1 LYQIILNHWGLSL
14 GEIETINSIFN
25 NHDIIETN
33 VSKTPDFASTLE
45 IEFIKNCT
53 EDFFGSIPMG
63 KWSEL
68 VEITK
73 NIKKRRGNKGL
84 KLKITI
90 TEYLEDTIALSTQG
104 NEKIIE
110 QRQLQYDEV
119 EKELLF
125 CRKLIF
131 LLVEK
136 RDTDFIKGLER
147 IEITIE
153 NLTDVLNKIVKSPP
167 LTDEI
172 NCEPLNTD
180 IYANQLSTFSQIHL
194 FIFVFDR
201 ERRVWKNL

>member
-33 VSKTPDFASTLE
+33 VSKTLDFASTLE
-45 IEFIKNCT
+45 IEFIKNST
-53 EDFFGSIPMG
+53 EDFFGSIPME

-84 KLKITI
+84 KLKIII
-90 TEYLEDTIALSTQG
+90 TDYFEDIREPSTQG
-104 NEKIIE
+104 NEIFN
-110 QRQLQYDEV
+110 QQQNPQYDEP

-125 CRKLIF
+125 CRKFIF
-131 LLVEK
+131 SLLDK

-153 NLTDVLNKIVKSPP
+153 NLTDVFNKIAKSFPP
-167 LTDEI
+167 IDEI
-172 NCEPLNTD
+172 KLEHSDTNIL
-180 IYANQLSTFSQIHL
+180 ANQLKILSQIQL
-194 FIFVFDR
+194 FIFVFDHG
-201 ERRVWKNL
+201 RRVWKNL